1 MKHSFNMS
9 KQRLAAFV
17 GVGALTASGL
27 ASAALDSSIGTGLT
41 SITSDFTALMALV
54 YPFMITILSALIIFG
69 LVKKLGKKSAS

>member
-1 MKHSFNMS
+1 MNKV
-9 KQRLAAFV
+9 LALLLVCFAFMV
-17 GVGALTASGL
+17 GIVGE